1 MPQNITETGR
11 RAHSIAETCAL
22 TGLGRD
28 TVYSAIRD
36 GHLVARKLGRRTL
49 ITDDDL
55 RRLSTK
61 APASTAGYFSRLHFT
76 PCTAFEEHRVAALGA
91 LEEAHW
97 GRPLAAPV
105 GLP

>member
-1 MPQNITETGR
+1 MSQNTNETGR

-28 TVYSAIRD
+28 TVYAAIRD

-55 RRLSTK
+55 RQ
-61 APASTAGYFSRLHFT
+61 F
-76 PCTAFEEHRVAALGA
+76 
-91 LEEAHW
+91 
-97 GRPLAAPV
+97 LA
-105 GLP
+105 GLPRHTRADNLQRSDRLRAGQPRD

>member
-1 MPQNITETGR
+1 MSQNTNETGR

-28 TVYSAIRD
+28 TVYAAIRD

-55 RRLSTK
+55 RQ
-61 APASTAGYFSRLHFT
+61 F
-76 PCTAFEEHRVAALGA
+76 
-91 LEEAHW
+91 
-97 GRPLAAPV
+97 LA
-105 GLP
+105 GLPRAGGHEQVAVRSPEAIEAARERA

>member
-1 MPQNITETGR
+1 MPQNTTETGR

-55 RRLSTK
+55 RK
-61 APASTAGYFSRLHFT
+61 F
-76 PCTAFEEHRVAALGA
+76 
-91 LEEAHW
+91 
-97 GRPLAAPV
+97 LA
-105 GLP
+105 GLPRAGGHEQVAVRSTEAEQARERA

>member
-1 MPQNITETGR
+1 MPQNITDTGR

-28 TVYSAIRD
+28 TVYTAIRD

-55 RRLSTK
+55 RQFLAELPRAGGHEQVAVRSTK
-61 APASTAGYFSRLHFT
+61 AD
-76 PCTAFEEHRVAALGA
+76 EAAA
-91 LEEAHW
+91 T
-97 GRPLAAPV
+97 
-105 GLP
+105 